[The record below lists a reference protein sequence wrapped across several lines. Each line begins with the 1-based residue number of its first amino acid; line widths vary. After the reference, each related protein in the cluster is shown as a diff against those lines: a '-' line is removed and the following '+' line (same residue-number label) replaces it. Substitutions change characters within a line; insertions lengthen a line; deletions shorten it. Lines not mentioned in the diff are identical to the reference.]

1 MDKHTPNLS
10 IYFERDEFDSEYWH
24 LRIIDANPLSL
35 DHPQGPLTVATI
47 NVTAHAPHLDEPLA
61 NAALFRAAPKMLAAL
76 RIAEERISINNCE
89 GEEDGFLAEIRAAI
103 RLATDTSFSQ
113 PPEDN

>member
-24 LRIIDANPLSL
+24 LRILDASPQSTE
-35 DHPQGPLTVATI
+35 HPQGPLTVATI

-76 RIAEERISINNCE
+76 RYLVDCSCPMTPQQEECWKSIQE
-89 GEEDGFLAEIRAAI
+89 AI
-103 RLATDTSFSQ
+103 RLATDTSFSR
-113 PPEDN
+113 PPENQA

>member
-1 MDKHTPNLS
+1 MDKHTPTLS
-10 IYFERDEFDSEYWH
+10 VYFDRDEYDSADSD

-47 NVTAHAPHLDEPLA
+47 NVRAYAPHSDEPLA

-76 RIAEERISINNCE
+76 EFVLEDANTDMPAETAAIIL
-89 GEEDGFLAEIRAAI
+89 DAI
-103 RLATDTSFSQ
+103 RLAKDTSFSQ
-113 PPEDN
+113 PPEGDSA

>member
-1 MDKHTPNLS
+1 MDKHTPILS
-10 IYFERDEFDSEYWH
+10 VCFDRDEYDSAH
-24 LRIIDANPLSL
+24 STLRILDANPLSL

-76 RIAEERISINNCE
+76 RIAEDRISINNCE

-103 RLATDTSFSQ
+103 HLATDTSFS
-113 PPEDN
+113 